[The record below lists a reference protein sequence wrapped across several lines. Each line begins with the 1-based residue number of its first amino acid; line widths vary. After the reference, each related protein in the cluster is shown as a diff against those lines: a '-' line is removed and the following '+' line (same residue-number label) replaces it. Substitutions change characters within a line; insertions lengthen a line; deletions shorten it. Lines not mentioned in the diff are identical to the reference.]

1 MPIGY
6 RLRNP
11 GFCRSALSVMP
22 GMKASIAGTTSRR
35 RRELQQRSASH
46 PVNKSSCRSKFR
58 AGFVPDSDAMHEGAC
73 VGGRTSTTHRPR
85 V

>member
-46 PVNKSSCRSKFR
+46 PVNKSSCSSKIR